1 MKHIHPARISRM
13 KGFSLLHSLV
23 SMIVFASIT
32 VAGLQWQRFTTSVDK
47 GRNLGQQ
54 YLTLNSAVN
63 NYMVTYYQSLIALKP
78 ACSEMTFTT
87 TNPASPPSTNRSST
101 DCKLTIATGK
111 TVANG
116 LQPSPAELITLGLLP
131 ASATIVATNLL
142 QIESPNLPTNSSVFE
157 YMSTV
162 PTTHSGASQ
171 SRLFINIEM
180 ICLQRGNASNPN
192 TGTAVPTTPGTTGCP
207 SATTTTAL
215 KSLIFNTQPYNNDL
229 KSYAFTFPAL
239 LGSVFTTLGDDA
251 VTSGMT
257 DVKLLNSGT
266 PLNGKN
272 FQIANPITGGPSG
285 IMGVRGG
292 YGASYTMQHSRVDG
306 SNPPTADWS
315 FGGHGVSDISK
326 LKLPVKVLGNPC
338 DLKEDIALDAQA
350 NLLIC
355 RNSIWS
361 TFSTA
366 NAGTLNIS
374 EYIQLY
380 VQVMPENSNNA
391 IVSQRHFI
399 NFDQLLSYEELPVN
413 TIIFNLVETTRADFK
428 CALVT
433 TSIKKTD
440 WYPELTDTDHSDIF
454 FTYYTDQSSLPLP
467 YYQIKFCGPTPNKSL
482 GRTIKF
488 NKINK

>member
-1 MKHIHPARISRM
+1 M

-257 DVKLLNSGT
+257 DVKLVNSGST
-266 PLNGKN
+266 LNGKN

-361 TFSTA
+361 SFSTA
-366 NAGTLNIS
+366 NSGTLDIS
-374 EYIQLY
+374 EYISLY
-380 VQVMPENSNNA
+380 VQFLPEGASNLTS
-391 IVSQRHFI
+391 ITQRHYI
-399 NFDQLLSYEELPVN
+399 NYDQVISFESLPESAA
-413 TIIFNLVETTRADFK
+413 ILGMADTTRSDFM
-428 CALVT
+428 CGNVT
-433 TSIKKTD
+433 TKIKIKD
-440 WYPELTDTDHSDIF
+440 WYPEITRTDPHDVYFYFYKEEGGANSDV
-454 FTYYTDQSSLPLP
+454 
-467 YYQIKFCGPTPNKSL
+467 YQISLCGPSPNVIL
-482 GRTIKF
+482 GKILKF